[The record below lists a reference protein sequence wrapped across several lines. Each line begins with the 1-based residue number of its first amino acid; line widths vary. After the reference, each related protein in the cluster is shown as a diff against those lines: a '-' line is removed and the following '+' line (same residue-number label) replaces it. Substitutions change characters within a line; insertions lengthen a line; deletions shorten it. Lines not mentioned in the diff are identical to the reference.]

1 MEGSFSKI
9 FDSMDRVE
17 LKGNNIT
24 KIITQKAG
32 NGGVMDSEE
41 IELTRPVAA
50 TGFIEHWLA
59 QLLTEMR
66 ASIKSEVCKGS
77 EALPLKEFLDRN
89 CAQVS
94 LLGIQFLWTADV
106 DDALSTKTSAMKH
119 RVEKYKGVLDVAD
132 NYALRERQQHEP
144 RVRRGRGVC
153 VGADPGRAR
162 RKRVHVHL
170 LVLRRGAHAADHEH
184 QLVLHLALWLPR
196 WRVLQALTRL
206 ECHWQHYPRHPSE
219 PGPGRQHRLLRQHP
233 RVRGGRGGF
242 DGCVDSQRPGDAQLA
257 RLWHQGGERRATQRF
272 TIKDDALHSGQQ
284 LSVTSINITGPQAS
298 WFQRARPMYLDGQ
311 QEVHVDVLFDP
322 TSSGPARAFLAV
334 QANDSDSPRRNI
346 PLDAVTDVAWGV
358 KCGSIDSTAG
368 QNISRSA
375 SMAVNIGGT
384 VVGVTLAGGSSLE
397 LHLQVVNATTEGC
410 GGMPCGEQSGSSMVR
425 APSHRYFWLTFDTPV
440 AVAQAQFF
448 DLDQGATNYWY
459 WQDESY
465 SQFSSTAYGCGSSFG
480 CYDGEFITFRG
491 ETTPE
496 GNRISRAYFYS
507 NTNDAAEFY
516 MDNIRICVID
526 GSASRT
532 TNVQDLGVPP
542 LAFQFLP
549 TSYNQIPTEYKR
561 FYVSNDG
568 IPLSYDLNV
577 NNIFLLGPHDDQ
589 YQITDKPRTF
599 PVMLAPGHEVSA
611 GVLFAPDSE
620 GDKYAFLVATSNDP
634 QDQSNSATAEGNVLV
649 NASFT
654 APLSNLTSFGIIP
667 INRGSTTIQTFT
679 ITNNADSTQAPDH
692 GRYLV
697 IGGITVAGRDAADL
711 QMIRGPRTPL
721 SVPPGKSVT
730 MDILFDPTTTG
741 NKRAYLTVN
750 SNDPD
755 RPTVTVQLDALA
767 DTPWG
772 FICETFDFELKT
784 GYTNGDK
791 IDHTSVT
798 NITLK
803 GTVIGVRMYGGNES
817 VPVDLEVVDVNTTLC
832 TGNCG
837 PIMGGYSVI
846 PSEGRETQFFFEFDV
861 PVSRVSALVYDMDS
875 GSGYYYYMSTS
886 SADGVEDTASWYCG
900 SGFGCGRRVS
910 AL

>member
-1 MEGSFSKI
+1 MQGSFSKI

-106 DDALSTKTSAMKH
+106 DDALSSKTGKGSAMKH

-206 ECHWQHYPRHPSE
+206 ECH
-219 PGPGRQHRLLRQHP
+219 RQHLHLNP
-233 RVRGGRGGF
+233 ALGDNTVYYDNIRVCVADAAASTAVSTRNVLVTPNSHDFGTKAVN
-242 DGCVDSQRPGDAQLA
+242 DGPT
-257 RLWHQGGERRATQRF
+257 ATQRF

-397 LHLQVVNATTEGC
+397 LDLQVVNATTEGC
-410 GGMPCGEQSGSSMVR
+410 GGMPCGEQSGSFMVR

-465 SQFSSTAYGCGSSFG
+465 SQISSAAYGCGSSFG
-480 CYDGEFITFRG
+480 CYDGEFITMCRTWASLRSRSSSCPRR
-491 ETTPE
+491 TT
-496 GNRISRAYFYS
+496 RSRPS
-507 NTNDAAEFY
+507 T
-516 MDNIRICVID
+516 
-526 GSASRT
+526 SASTCRTTASRSRT
-532 TNVQDLGVPP
+532 T
-542 LAFQFLP
+542 
-549 TSYNQIPTEYKR
+549 
-561 FYVSNDG
+561 
-568 IPLSYDLNV
+568 
-577 NNIFLLGPHDDQ
+577 
-589 YQITDKPRTF
+589 
-599 PVMLAPGHEVSA
+599 
-611 GVLFAPDSE
+611 
-620 GDKYAFLVATSNDP
+620 
-634 QDQSNSATAEGNVLV
+634 
-649 NASFT
+649 
-654 APLSNLTSFGIIP
+654 
-667 INRGSTTIQTFT
+667 
-679 ITNNADSTQAPDH
+679 
-692 GRYLV
+692 
-697 IGGITVAGRDAADL
+697 
-711 QMIRGPRTPL
+711 
-721 SVPPGKSVT
+721 
-730 MDILFDPTTTG
+730 
-741 NKRAYLTVN
+741 
-750 SNDPD
+750 
-755 RPTVTVQLDALA
+755 
-767 DTPWG
+767 
-772 FICETFDFELKT
+772 
-784 GYTNGDK
+784 
-791 IDHTSVT
+791 
-798 NITLK
+798 
-803 GTVIGVRMYGGNES
+803 
-817 VPVDLEVVDVNTTLC
+817 
-832 TGNCG
+832 
-837 PIMGGYSVI
+837 
-846 PSEGRETQFFFEFDV
+846 
-861 PVSRVSALVYDMDS
+861 
-875 GSGYYYYMSTS
+875 
-886 SADGVEDTASWYCG
+886 
-900 SGFGCGRRVS
+900 
-910 AL
+910 